1 MNAPLNLQ
9 LACFYG
15 RVQKK
20 SNFPERTSCWLL
32 TVVVVVVVLLLL
44 LLPVLST
51 RKAEAVLHQC

>member
-15 RVQKK
+15 RAQKK
-20 SNFPERTSCWLL
+20 SNFPEKTSCWLL
-32 TVVVVVVVLLLL
+32 AVVVVVLLLL